1 MKQLAFL
8 ICFLL
13 ATQNLKSQIL
23 TGISA
28 RFNDAFVDWD
38 VFADSLDVD
47 KGHLTMT
54 WQNPDNWADWSYRL
68 GEKTGTIKT
77 KWSRDFESWEVRGQN
92 KIISAQTIFSG
103 DKRQWRVTNNDFSI
117 ELTCSNFQNGGEE
130 WVVEDSKRGKFMI
143 YTERQRDY
151 RDWVIEDELDSSVSL
166 PMKMTLVFLA
176 VLNTVPKR

>member
-8 ICFLL
+8 FCLLL
-13 ATQNLKSQIL
+13 ASQDLKSQIL

-38 VFADSLDVD
+38 VFADSLDAD
-47 KGHLTMT
+47 KGNLSMT
-54 WQNPDNWADWSYRL
+54 WQNPDDWTNWTYRL

-77 KWSRDFESWEVRGQN
+77 KWSRELESWEMRGEN
-92 KIISAQTIFSG
+92 KIITAQTIFSG
-103 DKRQWRVTNNDFSI
+103 DRRQWRVTNNDFSL
-117 ELTCSNFQNGGEE
+117 ELTCSNWQNGGEE
-130 WVVEDSKRGKFMI
+130 WAVEDSRRGRFLI
-143 YTERQRDY
+143 YTERSRDY
-151 RDWVIEDELDSSVSL
+151 RDWLIEDELDPSVSL